1 MENSPKYFIHLFFL
15 LFICF
20 NILLSEECPRDKPL
34 FKSNECTS
42 VYCTS
47 EELSSN
53 ECIISNKYIK
63 IQWINNF
70 HIFQEKNMQHI
81 SVSENYKGELFL
93 SSQKISDDYDKYL
106 MAFNN
111 EGEGL
116 FYDKDQDKYN
126 CFRVIDFAAGEFSDY
141 NNYIE
146 IDDKGYLIGVPTD
159 DDIYLIDYMDNKIKQ
174 FDIRP
179 ISKGAD
185 IIFQMNNSKNMVF
198 TAYVYC
204 KDSLDNL
211 CYFHFQKYKI
221 SATNLERVQNIT
233 EKNAVKGSRIFCN
246 QNEKG
251 YIFCFYS
258 IKVGENVTYEY
269 DENDDMDIPIY
280 TPVLNTFV
288 SVINPETFKF
298 DDVLLIDQS
307 YSIDRIFDETIH
319 LKNDLYIVAHS
330 LEEYTIKVEFK
341 SVSINESSKNIT
353 IIYNDYFPNIK
364 EIYLNKDKKFFIKY
378 GSFKKN
384 DLYKINDNKFVI
396 FLKEY
401 SKNSLKHTNSILLL
415 YIFSIFNNDQNI
427 NVRRYSIDFEL
438 YNKRIIDDIRGYS
451 LGKYFGVLLG
461 LTQTKDDSVSVA
473 TFITF
478 GYVNST
484 EPEKYDTKLK
494 YNNTNSKIVLS
505 KYINEI
511 ENNLFGY
518 KFVGVKIISL
528 PSEEDSG
535 IFINSITNDKIE
547 VDDIVSRETELQFIL
562 SNSYKKGIYKIQ
574 FVGIVKEPPYEEM
587 NELCEELMEYPKN
600 TDIDEK
606 DFYEPKT
613 LVGKKVNFK
622 FRLSDCYDSC
632 DKCSSFSED
641 DNDHKCIS
649 CRTGFYFKE
658 DTNNCYDKIDTK
670 YYFDKDNK
678 IFRECYKNCL
688 TCWGKENSPNNMNC
702 LSCENDFKFYNRS
715 NNCLNCPKFVNF
727 EQTECINEIPDGYF
741 LEDEDLGSMGKC
753 HYLCKTC
760 NSGPY
765 IDNYNHNH
773 MNCKSCLF
781 SNRKFNP
788 MFEGDC
794 PDSPETEDS
803 ETPMDGKCPIDKPI
817 LKNGKCQLIYC
828 TNLEFKNDICKIL
841 NPIVQ
846 KQWLNNFHIFSELN
860 TSSISL
866 ANDIVENTKIILFAQ
881 NLQNGYKEK
890 YLYGFYNNGT
900 GIFYN
905 KNKNIFDSFK
915 KMDFP
920 ESQKL
925 IDDISYIEMDY
936 EGYLLSTP
944 LENNLYLIDYTDDKI
959 AKKPI
964 NTTNYLTFNK
974 IILMEKEDESRI
986 PDYLTCYIYCK
997 DKTKLDDECYLMMKD
1012 YEAEE
1017 EELTEKVSMKEA
1029 IKVHYNSQL
1038 HCYKDEQNYIR
1049 CAYTKYGDDSKL
1061 KHVLGMFSSGS
1072 LSLRE
1077 EFILEDK
1084 YDNEPTFDSM
1094 IRLRNYICIIAY
1106 SSSDN
1111 KNIIKILI
1119 KKIQIDSSGNKFI
1132 MNDFISQIPQI
1143 LLNEDNLYKFEGAK
1157 SSSNSLVKINTE
1169 KFALLVNNFKY
1180 SNSDLNSEMVIFILN
1195 IYDSNTKINVRHYI
1209 IDFALYNSL
1218 VDGKIIG
1225 YNLNGFFGA
1234 LIELTSP
1241 GNKELKRASF
1251 FTFGYVNSTIDIN
1264 PLEGNNILI
1273 EKKEKIKLINY
1284 FGSIENNLFG
1294 YDFSVIKVISVP
1306 DEKNCGYFRSNI
1318 DNKLRKGDLLSN
1330 NIEIEFVM
1338 SETAKTGNYSIV
1350 FAPILKEPESYD
1362 IMNAYCKKLETYPKN
1377 ESDNE
1382 KNFYKPGE
1390 ILGKYFSFN
1399 FYINNGLLCNDNCKT
1414 CYEESKDMFNQQ
1426 CIKCKENYYK
1436 VNGTNNCFNR
1446 MTDSYFLDKDKE
1458 LFMPCHK
1465 NCLSCNNYGNDT
1477 NMNCSSCEDDFDF
1490 YKKSSN
1496 CLNCPKYVDFSQ
1508 EKCIN
1513 EIPDGYYLDNPTL
1526 GIIDKC
1532 YDLCKTCLKKPTFE
1546 NGILYMNCKTCK
1558 YSNRNFITKIEGN
1571 CPDTQDEKNSEDQ
1584 SNKDGISF
1592 ALVLII
1598 ISSIVILFIVVSFI
1612 FYKRYNNNKL
1622 NDNDKDYFSMKGKE
1636 KGKNINLEDEPI
1648 N

>member
-1 MENSPKYFIHLFFL
+1 MKNSPKYFIHFFFL
-15 LFICF
+15 LSISF
-20 NILLSEECPRDKPL
+20 NILLSEDCPRDKPI
-34 FKSNECTS
+34 FKSNECKS
-42 VYCTS
+42 IYCTP

-63 IQWINNF
+63 IQWLNNF

-81 SVSENYKGELFL
+81 SVTENYKGELFL

-106 MAFNN
+106 MAFNK

-116 FYDKDQDKYN
+116 FYDKDKDKYN
-126 CFRVIDFAAGEFSDY
+126 CFRVFDFATGEFSDY

-146 IDDKGYLIGVPTD
+146 IDNKGYLIGVPTD
-159 DDIYLIDYMDNKIKQ
+159 DDIYLIDYMNNTIKQ

-185 IIFQMNNSKNMVF
+185 IIFQMYNSKNMIF
-198 TAYVYC
+198 TAYVNC
-204 KDSLDNL
+204 LDSFNSL

-221 SATNLERVQNIT
+221 SPTNLERVQNIT
-233 EKNAVKGSRIFCN
+233 EKDALQGSRIFCN

-258 IKVGENVTYEY
+258 KRVGENVTYEY
-269 DENDDMDIPIY
+269 DENEDIDIPIY
-280 TPVLNTFV
+280 IPILNTFV
-288 SVINPETFKF
+288 SVINPETFEF
-298 DDVLLIDQS
+298 DDILLIDQS
-307 YSIDRIFDETIH
+307 YSLNRIFDETIH
-319 LKNDLYIVAHS
+319 LKNDLYIVARS
-330 LEEYTIKVEFK
+330 LEENVIKVEFK
-341 SVSINESSKNIT
+341 SVSISEKSNNIS
-353 IIYNDYFPNIK
+353 IIYNDYFQNIK
-364 EIYLNKDKKFFIKY
+364 EIYLNQDKKFDIKS
-378 GSFKKN
+378 GSFKMN

-396 FLKEY
+396 FVKEY
-401 SKNSLKHTNSILLL
+401 SKDPMKYTNSILLL
-415 YIFSIFNNDQNI
+415 YIFTIFNNDQNI

-438 YNKRIIDDIRGYS
+438 YNKKIKDDIRGYS
-451 LGKYFGVLLG
+451 LGNYFGVILG
-461 LTQTKDDSVSVA
+461 LTQTKDDSISVA
-473 TFITF
+473 TFLTF
-478 GYVNST
+478 GFVNST
-484 EPEKYDTKLK
+484 EPESVDTKLK

-535 IFINSITNDKIE
+535 LFINSIANEKIK
-547 VDDIVSRETELQFIL
+547 VDDIVSRETELKFIL

-574 FVGIVKEPPYEEM
+574 FVGVVEEPSYEEM

-600 TDIDEK
+600 SDIDEK
-606 DFYEPKT
+606 EFYEPKT
-613 LVGKKVNFK
+613 LMGKKVNFK

-641 DNDHKCIS
+641 ENDHKCIS
-649 CRTGFYFKE
+649 CRSGFYFKE
-658 DTNNCYDKIDTK
+658 NTNNCYDKIDTK
-670 YYFDKDNK
+670 YYFDKDNE

-688 TCWGKENSPNNMNC
+688 KCSGKENSQNDMNC

-715 NNCLNCPKFVNF
+715 NNCLNCPKYVNF
-727 EQTECINEIPDGYF
+727 EQNECINEIPDGYF
-741 LEDEDLGSMGKC
+741 LEDKDLGSLGKC

-760 NSGPY
+760 YSGPY

-773 MNCKSCLF
+773 MNCKSCLY
-781 SNRKFNP
+781 SNKKFNP

-794 PDSPETEDS
+794 PDSPEIEDS
-803 ETPMDGKCPIDKPI
+803 ETPVDGKCPIDKPI
-817 LKNGKCQLIYC
+817 LKDGKCQLIYC
-828 TNLEFKNDICKIL
+828 TYLEFKNEICKIL

-866 ANDIVENTKIILFAQ
+866 ANDIIENKKIILFAQ

-905 KNKNIFDSFK
+905 KNKNTFDSFK

-920 ESQKL
+920 ENKKL

-944 LENNLYLIDYTDDKI
+944 IENNLYLLDYIDDKI
-959 AKKPI
+959 SKKEIDAKH
-964 NTTNYLTFNK
+964 YSTFNK

-997 DKTKLDDECYLMMKD
+997 DKTKLDDDCYLMMKD

-1017 EELTEKVSMKEA
+1017 EELTEKVSMKES
-1029 IKVHYNSQL
+1029 IKVNYNSQL
-1038 HCYKDEQNYIR
+1038 KCYKDEHNYIR
-1049 CAYTKYGDDSKL
+1049 CTYSKYGDDSKL
-1061 KHVLGMFSSGS
+1061 KHILGMYSSGS
-1072 LSLRE
+1072 LSLKK
-1077 EFILEDK
+1077 EFILEDIF
-1084 YDNEPTFDSM
+1084 DNEPTFDSM
-1094 IRLRNYICIIAY
+1094 IRLKNYICIIAY

-1111 KNIIKILI
+1111 KNVIKILI
-1119 KKIQIDSSGNKFI
+1119 KKIQIDSSGKDFI
-1132 MNDFISQIPQI
+1132 MNDYISQIPQI

-1157 SSSNSLVKINTE
+1157 SSRNSLVKINTE
-1169 KFALLVNNFKY
+1169 KFALLINNFKD
-1180 SNSDLNSEMVIFILN
+1180 SNSDLNSEIVIFILN
-1195 IYDSNTKINVRHYI
+1195 IYDSNSKINVRHYT
-1209 IDFALYNSL
+1209 IDFALYNSF
-1218 VDGKIIG
+1218 VSGKIIG

-1251 FTFGYVNSTIDIN
+1251 FTFGYVNSTNDMN
-1264 PLEGNNILI
+1264 PIEGNNILI
-1273 EKKEKIKLINY
+1273 SKKEKIKLINY

-1294 YDFSVIKVISVP
+1294 YDFQKIKVISIP
-1306 DEKNCGYFRSNI
+1306 DEKNCGYFRSSIN
-1318 DNKLRKGDLLSN
+1318 NKLKKGDLLST

-1362 IMNAYCKKLETYPKN
+1362 TMNTYCKKLESYPKS
-1377 ESDNE
+1377 EKDSE
-1382 KNFYKPGE
+1382 KNDYKPQE

-1399 FYINNGLLCNDNCKT
+1399 FYINNGLLCYQNCET
-1414 CYEESKDMFNQQ
+1414 CYEESKNMFNQQ

-1436 VNGTNNCFNR
+1436 INGTNNCFNK
-1446 MTDSYFLDKDKE
+1446 MTDSYFFDKNKE

-1477 NMNCSSCEDDFDF
+1477 NMNCLSCDDDYDF

-1496 CLNCPKYVDFSQ
+1496 CLNCPKYVDYSQ

-1513 EIPDGYYLDNPTL
+1513 EIPDGYYLDSATL
-1526 GIIDKC
+1526 GIIEKC
-1532 YDLCKTCLKKPTFE
+1532 YDLCKTCIKKPTFE

-1558 YSNRNFITKIEGN
+1558 YSNRNFISKIEGN
-1571 CPDTQDEKNSEDQ
+1571 CPDTQGEKSTEDQ
-1584 SNKDGISF
+1584 SNKDGDSF
-1592 ALVLII
+1592 VLVLVIISCII
-1598 ISSIVILFIVVSFI
+1598 IIFIVVSFI
-1612 FYKRYNNNKL
+1612 LYKRYNNKTKI
-1622 NDNDKDYFSMKGKE
+1622 NDNDKDYFKMKE